1 MQFTARAGEALA
13 ESLNLSTTMQRVLEL
28 IVPAMADWAVIDLF
42 DEQGRVRIDAMV
54 HADPAM
60 APLAARL
67 IGASTARPEFAE
79 MIATALRAPHTQVN
93 ARLEPAVLAAMV
105 LPEYREAILAL
116 DGRSSIIV
124 PLRSG
129 GRSLGALVAYWS
141 SSPRTFGEED
151 VPLFEEI
158 ARRAAVAIENAQL
171 YESERHVA
179 NAFQRAALP
188 ISLPDV
194 TGIRFD
200 AVYVA
205 ARNEAQIGGELQR
218 SAAQALIATLLLI
231 FGYIA
236 VRFHTW
242 RLSLGAILAVLHDPI
257 LVLGTF
263 SLTRTTFDLTVVA
276 AMLAVIGYSLN
287 DTVVVF
293 DRIRERFHTGRRLD
307 PVAVLDQSINQT
319 LSRTIMTKVVT
330 LIVVV
335 ALYALGG
342 AVLRGFSEAL
352 IIGILAG
359 TYSSIYISSAVALDC
374 GLKAEHL
381 LASAVKKPLDDMP

>member
-1 MQFTARAGEALA
+1 MEFFHHATSFPFMSTRRLWYGLSIVLIVISLVSLA
-13 ESLNLSTTMQRVLEL
+13 TRGLNLGVDFTGGVTVQATF
-28 IVPAMADWAVIDLF
+28 PAAANRDAVITALS
-42 DEQGRVRIDAMV
+42 GAGY
-54 HADPAM
+54 ADP
-60 APLAARL
+60 
-67 IGASTARPEFAE
+67 
-79 MIATALRAPHTQVN
+79 QVT
-93 ARLEPAVLAAMV
+93 
-105 LPEYREAILAL
+105 I
-116 DGRSSIIV
+116 
-124 PLRSG
+124 
-129 GRSLGALVAYWS
+129 
-141 SSPRTFGEED
+141 FGTSR
-151 VPLFEEI
+151 EI
-158 ARRAAVAIENAQL
+158 AIRLPPTKQSTEQVRSKIEQILRGVDAGAQIQQV
-171 YESERHVA
+171 EVVG
-179 NAFQRAALP
+179 P
-188 ISLPDV
+188 
-194 TGIRFD
+194 
-200 AVYVA
+200 
-205 ARNEAQIGGELQR
+205 QIGGELQR
-218 SAAQALIATLLLI
+218 SAAQALFATLLLI

-307 PVAVLDQSINQT
+307 PVTVLDQSINQT

-374 GLKAEHL
+374 GLRAEHL
-381 LASAVKKPLDDMP
+381 LATAARKPLDDLP